1 MKIKARSCSKADIIK
16 AIYQASP
23 GDTVVIPHGS
33 AEGLAEVLLAGAEA
47 LKRPLT
53 DECSIKFERE
63 RSGCNQCRCPYRS

>member
-1 MKIKARSCSKADIIK
+1 MHIKAKTCSKTDILR

-23 GDTVVIPHGS
+23 GDTVIIPNGS
-33 AEGLAEVLLAGAEA
+33 AEGLAETLLAGVAA

-63 RSGCNQCRCPYRS
+63 RSGCNKCRCPFRS